1 MPSQFSKAIARAGQ
15 APLTQGLTVSG
26 LVGWRHAV
34 EQRAVG
40 GHMIVGLLDNPPEAN
55 RLAAGLAILLGK
67 GQSVLL
73 GRHIRNGHRLSGS
86 DHPWLG
92 RTAIDVAF
100 AL

>member
-15 APLTQGLTVSG
+15 AVLKGLTVSG

-40 GHMIVGLLDNPPEAN
+40 GHMIVGLLDNPSEAN
-55 RLAAGLAILLGK
+55 RLAPSLAVLLGK

-73 GRHIRNGHRLSGS
+73 ARHIRDGHRLSGS
-86 DHPWLG
+86 DNPRLG